1 MSYES
6 CNGCYSELTLA
17 EYKAL
22 MRKVEQEAMDRLAEV
37 LQTTTDEDNKDNA
50 AEEE

>member
-17 EYKAL
+17 EYKA
-22 MRKVEQEAMDRLAEV
+22 MMKKVEQEAMDRLAEV
-37 LQTTTDEDNKDNA
+37 LQTTTTAEDDNA
-50 AEEE
+50 EEK

>member
-17 EYKAL
+17 EYKAM

-37 LQTTTDEDNKDNA
+37 LQTTDDKDDD
-50 AEEE
+50 AEEK

>member
-17 EYKAL
+17 EYKAM

-37 LQTTTDEDNKDNA
+37 LQTTTDDADDNA
-50 AEEE
+50 EEK

>member
-17 EYKAL
+17 EYKAM

-37 LQTTTDEDNKDNA
+37 LQTTTDDNDDDNA
-50 AEEE
+50 EEK

>member
-17 EYKAL
+17 EYKAM

-37 LQTTTDEDNKDNA
+37 LQTTDDNDDDNA
-50 AEEE
+50 EEK

>member
-17 EYKAL
+17 EYKAM

-37 LQTTTDEDNKDNA
+37 LQTTDDDDADDNA
-50 AEEE
+50 EEK